1 MIQQPRSLVLAVRLL
16 LALVVLGAVV
26 TVLTALERDAL
37 IRAWSVGHPSGSSIQ
52 APAFVPVAIVLYV
65 VYAGLMLVL
74 LPFLRG
80 GYNWARWS
88 LFALVVIIVVS
99 TLAALRTEPP
109 VPFVVCSVA
118 SLPLN
123 AAILY
128 LLAHRDTNAF
138 LRDQPESESAQV

>member
-16 LALVVLGAVV
+16 LGLVALGAVV
-26 TVLTALERDAL
+26 TVLTAVERDAL
-37 IRAWSVGHPSGSSIQ
+37 IRAWSVGHPSDSSIQ
-52 APAFVPVAIVLYV
+52 APAFVPVAVVLYV

-80 GYNWARWS
+80 GYNWARWAQFS
-88 LFALVVIIVVS
+88 LVVIIVIS
-99 TLAALRTEPP
+99 TLAALRTAPP
-109 VPFVVCSVA
+109 TLFVVCSIA

-128 LLAHRDTNAF
+128 LLVHRDTHAF
-138 LRDQPESESAQV
+138 MRDEQEPAQV

>member
-1 MIQQPRSLVLAVRLL
+1 MTQQPRSLVLAVRLL
-16 LALVVLGAVV
+16 LVLIVLGAVV
-26 TVLTALERDAL
+26 TVLTAVQRDAL
-37 IRAWSVGHPSGSSIQ
+37 IRAWSVGHPSDSSIQ

-88 LFALVVIIVVS
+88 QFALVAMIVLS

-109 VPFVVCSVA
+109 MLFVVCSVA

-128 LLAHRDTNAF
+128 FLVHRDTTAF
-138 LRDQPESESAQV
+138 LRDEPASARV

>member
-1 MIQQPRSLVLAVRLL
+1 MTPQPRSLVLAVRLL
-16 LALVVLGAVV
+16 LVLVVLGALV
-26 TVLTALERDAL
+26 TVLTAVERDAL
-37 IRAWSVGHPSGSSIQ
+37 IRAWSVGHPSESSIQ
-52 APAFVPVAIVLYV
+52 APAFVPVAVVLYV

-88 LFALVVIIVVS
+88 QFSLVVIIVVS
-99 TLAALRTEPP
+99 TVAALRTDPP
-109 VPFVVCSVA
+109 LLFVVCSVA

-128 LLAHRDTNAF
+128 LLVRRDTSAF
-138 LRDQPESESAQV
+138 MRDESEPARV

>member
-1 MIQQPRSLVLAVRLL
+1 MTPQPRSLVLAVHLL
-16 LALVVLGAVV
+16 LVLVVLGALV
-26 TVLTALERDAL
+26 TVLTAVERDAL
-37 IRAWSVGHPSGSSIQ
+37 IRAWSVGHPSESSIQ
-52 APAFVPVAIVLYV
+52 APAFVPVAVVLYV

-88 LFALVVIIVVS
+88 QFSLVVIIVVS
-99 TLAALRTEPP
+99 TVAALRTDPP
-109 VPFVVCSVA
+109 LLFVVCSVA

-128 LLAHRDTNAF
+128 LLVRRDTSAF
-138 LRDQPESESAQV
+138 MRDESEPARV

>member
-1 MIQQPRSLVLAVRLL
+1 M
-16 LALVVLGAVV
+16 
-26 TVLTALERDAL
+26 
-37 IRAWSVGHPSGSSIQ
+37 GHPSDSSIQ

-88 LFALVVIIVVS
+88 QFALVVVLVLS

-109 VPFVVCSVA
+109 TLFVVCSIA

-138 LRDQPESESAQV
+138 MRDEPESARV

>member
-16 LALVVLGAVV
+16 LGLVALGAVV
-26 TVLTALERDAL
+26 TVLTAVERDAL
-37 IRAWSVGHPSGSSIQ
+37 IRAWSVGHPSDSSIQ
-52 APAFVPVAIVLYV
+52 APAFVPVAVVLYV

-74 LPFLRG
+74 LPFVRG

-88 LFALVVIIVVS
+88 QFSLVVIIVIS
-99 TLAALRTEPP
+99 TVAALRTSPP
-109 VPFVVCSVA
+109 TLFVVCSIA

-128 LLAHRDTNAF
+128 LLVHRDTNAF
-138 LRDQPESESAQV
+138 MRDEQEPAQV

>member
-16 LALVVLGAVV
+16 LGLVALGAVV
-26 TVLTALERDAL
+26 TVLTAVQRDSL
-37 IRAWSVGHPSGSSIQ
+37 IRAWSVGHPSDSSIQ
-52 APAFVPVAIVLYV
+52 APAFVPVAIVLFF

-88 LFALVVIIVVS
+88 LFSLVAIIVLS

-109 VPFVVCSVA
+109 VLFVVCSVA

-123 AAILY
+123 AAILF
-128 LLAHRDTNAF
+128 LLVHRDTHAF
-138 LRDQPESESAQV
+138 LRDEPSPAQV

>member
-16 LALVVLGAVV
+16 LGLIALGAVV
-26 TVLTALERDAL
+26 TILTAVQRDAL
-37 IRAWSVGHPSGSSIQ
+37 IRAWSVGHPSDSSIQ
-52 APAFVPVAIVLYV
+52 APAFVPVAIVLFV

-80 GYNWARWS
+80 GYNWARWA
-88 LFALVVIIVVS
+88 LFALVAIIVLA
-99 TLAALRTEPP
+99 TLAALRTDPP
-109 VPFVVCSVA
+109 ALFVVCSVA

-128 LLAHRDTNAF
+128 FLAHRDTTAF
-138 LRDQPESESAQV
+138 LRDEPAPAHL